1 MMPKIRGPLCFE
13 NWKAK
18 EKAKSKGESWAGIS
32 EYPLFSDA
40 HINRETSRKIG
51 PYQLID
57 AIRITEDPKTPAMIL
72 RVEDYYDP
80 SCDSD
85 IHSTTQTTNSRYH
98 GGSLAEEIASL
109 ISLCLGIRVKA
120 GLISR
125 GFTRGGDP
133 LGAVF
138 SWDTS
143 INPTL
148 LLSDIRYPI
157 LPNFRRTIDLS
168 GVLRIATLP
177 QLSEEDANALIRSAR
192 MYQDGVWIAES
203 EPELAWL
210 MIVSAVETAAGHW
223 RKKSESPVERFKLF
237 KPDLIPVLECA
248 GGNELLEIV
257 ANALIDYMGA
267 TRKFVDFMIEFKPDP
282 PAERPTEEYQI
293 SWKDDELSKIFKTIY
308 KSRSQALH
316 SGVAFPKPMCMP
328 PERLQNNKF
337 AEKLLGSKSV
347 IRTIG
352 GSWKTKDVPLFI
364 HTFEYL
370 GRNILLNWWD
380 SMVKTNTTSS

>member
-1 MMPKIRGPLCFE
+1 MPKIRGPLCFE

-125 GFTRGGDP
+125 GFTRG
-133 LGAVF
+133 
-138 SWDTS
+138 
-143 INPTL
+143 
-148 LLSDIRYPI
+148 
-157 LPNFRRTIDLS
+157 
-168 GVLRIATLP
+168 
-177 QLSEEDANALIRSAR
+177 
-192 MYQDGVWIAES
+192 
-203 EPELAWL
+203 
-210 MIVSAVETAAGHW
+210 
-223 RKKSESPVERFKLF
+223 
-237 KPDLIPVLECA
+237 
-248 GGNELLEIV
+248 
-257 ANALIDYMGA
+257 
-267 TRKFVDFMIEFKPDP
+267 
-282 PAERPTEEYQI
+282 
-293 SWKDDELSKIFKTIY
+293 DELSKIFKTIY

-337 AEKLLGSKSV
+337 AEKPLGSKSV